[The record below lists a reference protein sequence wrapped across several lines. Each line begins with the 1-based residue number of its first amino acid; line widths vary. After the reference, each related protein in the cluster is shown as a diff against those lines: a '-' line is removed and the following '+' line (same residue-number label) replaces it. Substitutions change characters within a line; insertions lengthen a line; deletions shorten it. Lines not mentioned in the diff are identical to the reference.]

1 MKFVSYYLS
10 FLRADVSRCKRGGVT
25 DVKQLWLFSV
35 SFPNA
40 HLPKSVVLFPACTA
54 FLSNEAVF
62 SCLKPLT
69 QPCYEAP
76 GIFTALSFA
85 HSCSLL
91 AWCLEPKI
99 RRLLNKYRSCT
110 SLFNLQLRLRSA
122 LVFLDVIKRFEWSD
136 AVLYNF
142 GIGPWLKKWI
152 VRNFSI
158 NSEFSIFLGSKR
170 GVRDKI

>member
-1 MKFVSYYLS
+1 MTSVVANEGAFQ
-10 FLRADVSRCKRGGVT
+10 FPT

-40 HLPKSVVLFPACTA
+40 HLPKSVVLCPPVRLSYRTRLFLAAWSRSHSHATRRQA
-54 FLSNEAVF
+54 FLLRWA
-62 SCLKPLT
+62 LLT
-69 QPCYEAP
+69 AAAC
-76 GIFTALSFA
+76 
-85 HSCSLL
+85 
-91 AWCLEPKI
+91 CLEPKI

-152 VRNFSI
+152 VRNFSM
-158 NSEFSIFLGSKR
+158 NSEFSISLGSKR
-170 GVRDKI
+170 GLRDKI